1 MILFIIVM
9 LIIGAFTAY
18 FFGTDAA
25 LKTGLKA
32 VDAWLLIGLFIAF
45 LSPVLGLGHF
55 LFTIIQ
61 KITYLLCRHKNP
73 KVSR

>member
-9 LIIGAFTAY
+9 LIIGGVTAY

-32 VDAWLLIGLFIAF
+32 MDAWILIGLLIAI
-45 LSPVLGLGHF
+45 LSPVFGIGRF
-55 LFTIIQ
+55 LFFAIR
-61 KITYLLCRHKNP
+61 KIASLFRRRA
-73 KVSR
+73 V